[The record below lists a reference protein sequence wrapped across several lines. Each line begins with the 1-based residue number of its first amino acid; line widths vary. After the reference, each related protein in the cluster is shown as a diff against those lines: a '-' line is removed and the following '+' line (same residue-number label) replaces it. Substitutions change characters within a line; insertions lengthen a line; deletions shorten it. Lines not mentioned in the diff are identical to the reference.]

1 LLVKLH
7 IVLKS
12 KPLGHRCMVITSII
26 YTSIKVGGGSSWFAG
41 RWLDTWTQ
49 FLLHHS
55 KFINRLCSWAKIKH

>member
-1 LLVKLH
+1 
-7 IVLKS
+7 
-12 KPLGHRCMVITSII
+12 MVITSII
-26 YTSIKVGGGSSWFAG
+26 DTSIKVGGGSSWFAG